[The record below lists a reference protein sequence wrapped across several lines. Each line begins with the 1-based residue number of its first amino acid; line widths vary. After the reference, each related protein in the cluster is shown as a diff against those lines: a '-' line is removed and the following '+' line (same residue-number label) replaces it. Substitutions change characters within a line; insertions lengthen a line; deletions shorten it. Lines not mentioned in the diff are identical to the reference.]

1 MTTRRDVLGG
11 AALSIASLG
20 SHAAFAASPAASHAP
35 LGPAMT
41 DPDRADWLLF
51 RERFIAPEGRVVD
64 TGNQNCS
71 HSEGQGYGMLL
82 AVAHDDQPTFDLL
95 LGWTRRNLTR
105 RSDSLHAWRFL
116 PGAAPGAPRSVA
128 GVTDTN
134 NATDGDLMI
143 ALALA
148 RAAIRWGRMEHLNAA
163 VAIGRDV
170 LRLLV
175 RSIGTRTVLLPAAFG
190 FDKPDGLVI
199 NPSYYVFPALDVLD
213 ELVPSPVWARLKSDG
228 VKLLTEARFGRWN
241 LPPDW
246 LFISR
251 TDFGLAPAP
260 GWPPRFSY
268 DAIRVPLHV
277 AWSGVDIGGIGD
289 SVLQFWSS
297 HGPMVPAWVD
307 LNTGETAH
315 YGANAGQIAVAML
328 AARCCTGP
336 TPLAT
341 GTMPSVR
348 DARDYYAAALVLL
361 ARLASSETRI
371 A

>member
-1 MTTRRDVLGG
+1 MG
-11 AALSIASLG
+11 LG
-20 SHAAFAASPAASHAP
+20 SHVASAASPVPAHAP
-35 LGPAMT
+35 VDPALL

-51 RERFIAPEGRVVD
+51 RQRFIAPEGRVVD

-82 AVAHDDQPTFDLL
+82 AVAHDDQATFDLL
-95 LGWTRRNLTR
+95 LGWTRRNLS
-105 RSDSLHAWRFL
+105 RSTDHLHAWRYQ
-116 PGAAPGAPRSVA
+116 PGATPAVA
-128 GVTDTN
+128 DTN

-148 RAAIRWGRMEHLNAA
+148 RAAVRWGQMEHLTAA
-163 VAIGRDV
+163 AAIGQDV

-175 RSIGTRTVLLPAAFG
+175 RTIGTRTVLLPAAYG
-190 FDKPDGLVI
+190 FDKPEGLVI
-199 NPSYYVFPALDVLD
+199 NPSYYVFPALDVMD
-213 ELVPSPVWARLKSDG
+213 ELVPSPVWAKLMRDG
-228 VKLLTEARFGRWN
+228 TRLLTEARFGRWK

-251 TDFGLAPAP
+251 VDFGLSPAP

-277 AWSGVDIGGIGD
+277 AWSGVDSGGIGD
-289 SVLQFWSS
+289 SVLRFWSS
-297 HGPMVPAWVD
+297 HGSKVPGWVD
-307 LNTGETAH
+307 LNTGETAP
-315 YGANAGQIAVAML
+315 YSVNAGQIAVAML
-328 AARCCTGP
+328 SARCCGGGVK
-336 TPLAT
+336 LAT
-341 GTMPSVR
+341 EAMPSVR

-361 ARLASSETRI
+361 ARLASSEARI